1 MIDIQHLFVKHIYGD
16 HNSSKSV
23 VRAIS
28 KLLDELPEQSIGL
41 NVGSGKTNLDVRI
54 KNLELDYAPGIDYIG
69 SVESIPEINNT
80 FDLVIS
86 QEVLEHVKEPAVAM
100 SEIKRVLK
108 KNGKCYIQLPF
119 IIGFHPCPNDYWR
132 FTKQGIVALVEAS
145 GLKVIEVGETVGSA
159 TGFYRVSVEFLS
171 ILFSLFIP
179 KAYKIM
185 KALFSLLLY
194 PVKWLDPLLRL
205 SKESERVSG
214 GYYVICIKE

>member
-1 MIDIQHLFVKHIYGD
+1 MIDIQHLFVKYIYGD

>member
-1 MIDIQHLFVKHIYGD
+1 
-16 HNSSKSV
+16 
-23 VRAIS
+23 
-28 KLLDELPEQSIGL
+28 
-41 NVGSGKTNLDVRI
+41 
-54 KNLELDYAPGIDYIG
+54 
-69 SVESIPEINNT
+69 
-80 FDLVIS
+80 VIS